1 MSFSLSRHF
10 AETITSK
17 FNQHVSM
24 VTVGHTGSGKSNANL
39 RLGYNVACEVAKI
52 KGGTWHDYFN
62 IDHIAVITREEIM
75 RVMQVNRKY
84 SVILLD
90 DIGVGMSARNWNKEE
105 NKLLNEII
113 QTFRTDNTC
122 LLLTL
127 PDTFMLDKIPRHL
140 SHWFCEMDTSIFEK
154 NVSIAKVFELFNQPR
169 SGKMFYK
176 YPRTAGHAKSIRTV
190 FRIAPDEIRIPYEEK
205 RTQIAKELKDD
216 RMEAYQKLMD
226 QYEAEKNGEVVLSK
240 KELKKQDSINKSIQ
254 VLEFIKDKQS
264 QGIKITQAKAC
275 AEFGIHPNTFNNYK
289 HDLDTGG
296 VLC

>member
-1 MSFSLSRHF
+1 
-10 AETITSK
+10 
-17 FNQHVSM
+17 M

-52 KGGTWHDYFN
+52 KGGKWQDYFN
-62 IDHIAVITREEIM
+62 IDHIAIITREEIM
-75 RVMQVNRKY
+75 RVMKVNRKY

-90 DIGVGMSARNWNKEE
+90 DIGVGMGARNWNKEE

-154 NVSIAKVFELFNQPR
+154 NVSVAKVFELLNQPR
-169 SGKMFYK
+169 TGKMFYK
-176 YPRTAGHAKSIRTV
+176 YHRSMGREKSVRTV

-205 RTQIAKELKDD
+205 RARIAKELKVD

-226 QYEAEKNGEVVLSK
+226 KYEAEKNGDVILSK
-240 KELKKQDSINKSIQ
+240 KDLKKQDSINKSIL
-254 VLEFIKDKQS
+254 VLNLIKEEQS
-264 QGIKITQAKAC
+264 KGNTITQAKAC
-275 AEFGIHPNTFNNYK
+275 GKIGIAPSTFREYK
-289 HDLDTGG
+289 HDLDTEG

>member
-216 RMEAYQKLMD
+216 RMEAYQQLMD
-226 QYEAEKNGEVVLSK
+226 KYEAEKNGEVVLSK

-254 VLEFIKDKQS
+254 VLELIKEKQS
-264 QGIKITQAKAC
+264 HGIKITQAKAC
-275 AEFGIHPNTFNNYK
+275 GEIGISPSTFRDYK
-289 HDLDTGG
+289 HDLDTEG

>member
-1 MSFSLSRHF
+1 MTFSLSRHF

-140 SHWFCEMDTSIFEK
+140 SHWFCEMDSSIFEK
-154 NVSIAKVFELFNQPR
+154 NVSIAKVFELHNQPR

-176 YPRTAGHAKSIRTV
+176 YPRTVGHAKSIRTI

-216 RMEAYQKLMD
+216 RMEAYQQLMD
-226 QYEAEKNGEVVLSK
+226 KYEAEKNGEVVLSPRDI
-240 KELKKQDSINKSIQ
+240 KKQQSINKSIQ
-254 VLEFIKDKQS
+254 VLELIKDKQS
-264 QGIKITQAKAC
+264 QGIKMTQGKAC
-275 AEFGIHPNTFNNYK
+275 GEIGISTRTFSLHKYN
-289 HDLDTGG
+289 LDTEGI
-296 VLC
+296 LS